1 MVQVSLLSP
10 LKTGGEPCEMIE
22 LVFISSVLFGFLFV
36 IWFGLC
42 FGSLN
47 SQVPQDN
54 ITLIPIS

>member
-1 MVQVSLLSP
+1 
-10 LKTGGEPCEMIE
+10 MIE